1 MNGTFVYVGNWTIKE
16 GKVEDARKY
25 LAEHTEF
32 VEINEP
38 RLISF
43 NFYIDE
49 ETRRVTCVQVH
60 PDADSMAT
68 HMALI
73 SKHLSGGMDWMDTIE
88 LEQYYGEKSPR
99 LAELLEPWSG
109 PQIPER
115 YLPERLAGFTR
126 STVR

>member
-1 MNGTFVYVGNWTIKE
+1 MTGTFVYVGNWTIKE
-16 GKVEDARKY
+16 GRVEDARKS

-32 VEINEP
+32 VETNEP

-49 ETRRVTCVQVH
+49 DARRVTCVQVH

-68 HMALI
+68 HMELI
-73 SKHLSGGMDWMDTIE
+73 SKHLSGGLNWLDTIE
-88 LEQYYGEKSPR
+88 LEQYYGEKSQR
-99 LAELLEPWSG
+99 LAELLEPWSD
-109 PQIPER
+109 PQVPER
-115 YLPERLAGFTR
+115 YLPEHLAGFTR

>member
-25 LAEHTEF
+25 LAEHAEF

-43 NFYIDE
+43 NFYIHED
-49 ETRRVTCVQVH
+49 TRRVTCVQVH

-68 HMALI
+68 HMELI
-73 SKHLSGGMDWMDTIE
+73 SKHLTGGVDWMDTTE

-99 LAELLEPWSG
+99 LAELLEPWSD
-109 PQIPER
+109 PHVPER

>member
-1 MNGTFVYVGNWTIKE
+1 MNGTFVFVGNWTIKE
-16 GKVEDARKY
+16 GRVEDARKA
-25 LAEHTEF
+25 LSEHTDF

-43 NFYIDE
+43 NFYIDGD
-49 ETRRVTCVQVH
+49 TRRVTCVQVH

-68 HMALI
+68 HMQLI
-73 SKHLSGGMDWMDTIE
+73 SKHLSGGLDWMDTTE

-99 LAELLEPWSG
+99 LAELLEPWSS
-109 PQIPER
+109 PHVPER
-115 YLPERLAGFTR
+115 YLPEHLAGFTR

>member
-16 GKVEDARKY
+16 GKVQDARKY
-25 LAEHTEF
+25 LAEHAEF
-32 VEINEP
+32 IEINEP

-49 ETRRVTCVQVH
+49 DTRRVTCVQVH
-60 PDADSMAT
+60 PDTDSMAT
-68 HMALI
+68 HMELI
-73 SKHLSGGMDWMDTIE
+73 SKHLSSGLDWMDTTE
-88 LEQYYGEKSPR
+88 LEQYYGEKSQR
-99 LAELLEPWSG
+99 LAELLEPWSD
-109 PQIPER
+109 PHVPER